1 MRLPTSINNFHSYLK
16 LWKDFR
22 KHPTT
27 LKKNISPKGE
37 LLHSLLI
44 SSVYQI
50 TACIMKYEVIR
61 KSVQG
66 DKQFEIDNMC
76 CKRAFFIS
84 ASLDLYL
91 GDKEASKSR

>member
-1 MRLPTSINNFHSYLK
+1 MERFSKTPYYLK
-16 LWKDFR
+16 
-22 KHPTT
+22 
-27 LKKNISPKGE
+27 KKNISPKGE

-50 TACIMKYEVIR
+50 TVCIMKYEVIR

-76 CKRAFFIS
+76 SKRAFFFIS

-91 GDKEASKSR
+91 DDKEASKSR

>member
-1 MRLPTSINNFHSYLK
+1 MERFSQTPYYLK
-16 LWKDFR
+16 
-22 KHPTT
+22 
-27 LKKNISPKGE
+27 KKNISPQGE

-50 TACIMKYEVIR
+50 TVCIMKYEVTR

-76 CKRAFFIS
+76 CKRAFSFFFIS

-91 GDKEASKSR
+91 DDKEASKSRYIRKMFLFKSI